1 MALVMD
7 PVIILNLIFCIII
20 VILAVVGYMKTD
32 NTIPLYIGVSFGL
45 FGISHLATILGY
57 SSSTTLLVII
67 RGLAY
72 IVIII
77 LLVHILLDTHT
88 NAKRMQ

>member
-1 MALVMD
+1 MD

-20 VILAVVGYMKTD
+20 VILAVIGYNKTN

-57 SSSTTLLVII
+57 SSSTMVLVIL
-67 RGLAY
+67 RGIAY
-72 IVIII
+72 IVIIYALYLI
-77 LLVHILLDTHT
+77 AYKHG
-88 NAKRMQ
+88 